1 MKRRFTAVAFLILM
15 ACATVPATP
24 PEHTI
29 DAFLAALDQG
39 DAKIADLFTADATV
53 FFPMNDR
60 PLRANGREEIGTAF
74 ANLFAMPGY
83 QKGRGMP
90 RPEELRVQRV
100 GDIALV
106 TFQTTNPNVT
116 SRRTFVL
123 RRDGGRWRIVHL
135 HGSNFRSG
143 S

>member
-1 MKRRFTAVAFLILM
+1 MRKRILSATLM
-15 ACATVPATP
+15 LFISCATARDTSPTQ
-24 PEHTI
+24 TI

-39 DAKIADLFTADATV
+39 DASVAELFTDDASV

-60 PLRANGREEIGTAF
+60 PLRANGREEIVSAFTA
-74 ANLFAMPGY
+74 LFAMPGY

-90 RPEELRVQRV
+90 KPEELRVQML
-100 GDIALV
+100 GGTALV

-135 HGSNFRSG
+135 HGSNIRAQ
-143 S
+143 

>member
-1 MKRRFTAVAFLILM
+1 MKRRFSAVTFLLLVS
-15 ACATVPATP
+15 CATAHHNSPTQ
-24 PEHTI
+24 TI

-39 DAKIADLFTADATV
+39 DVKIADLFTADATV

-60 PLRANGREEIGTAF
+60 PLRATGREEIAAAFTA
-74 ANLFAMPGY
+74 LFAMPGY

-90 RPEELRVQRV
+90 RPEALRVQMI
-100 GDIALV
+100 GDAALV

-123 RRDGGRWRIVHL
+123 RRDGGRWLIVHL
-135 HGSNFRSG
+135 HGSNIRAG
-143 S
+143 Q

>member
-1 MKRRFTAVAFLILM
+1 MRKLVAIAILL
-15 ACATVPATP
+15 ASCATAHDVSPSQ
-24 PEHTI
+24 TI
-29 DAFLAALDQG
+29 DAFLAALDAG
-39 DAKIADLFTADATV
+39 DANIAQLFTDDATV

-60 PLRANGREEIGTAF
+60 PLRANGREEIAAAF
-74 ANLFAMPGY
+74 GALFALPGY

-90 RPEELRVQRV
+90 KPEALQTQTT
-100 GDIALV
+100 GDVAIV

-135 HGSNFRSG
+135 HGSNIRVAE
-143 S
+143 